1 MVCWCITLFPAYETE
16 LSIQWWAMARCLH
29 PLPRVSPLSRRG
41 SLSFHLVPPYTAV
54 RQNHRR
60 VKKKLRSQRQT
71 TANSVKE
78 LVCKD
83 WGHNVSFFP
92 VLQGIMDLPCLW
104 KLRIMVHKSPVC
116 PFPTFI
122 VIELRKRKG
131 GGRSSMEQI
140 LVSSLRH
147 SSWPTMGT
155 PISFKMWALI
165 WPLSLSFT
173 SQQVV
178 VLFGKPLSLTS
189 KPIFSAVLWAAVCG
203 GHSWPAP
210 PSRLSKLRTIVGTGR
225 LEQGEETAHSC

>member
-1 MVCWCITLFPAYETE
+1 MKQNSPSSGGPWLGACTPCPE
-16 LSIQWWAMARCLH
+16 
-29 PLPRVSPLSRRG
+29 SPLCLGEGHCLSTWFPLILLWDRITGG
-41 SLSFHLVPPYTAV
+41 S
-54 RQNHRR
+54 
-60 VKKKLRSQRQT
+60 KKKLRSQRQT

-92 VLQGIMDLPCLW
+92 VLQGIMDLLCLW